1 MTDPY
6 TKAELIAQLTLTQQ
20 QVHNDIA
27 AMTDAQFD
35 AGSDQSWSAAG
46 YLKHLILS
54 VKPVAKAINLP
65 PERLLS
71 MFGQAENPSRTY
83 GEVMAAYQAR
93 LAEGIRAEDFDRVTP
108 GFYRFPEGVTDEK
121 TYLTQTWDESNTRLL
136 AALEQW
142 DEVTLDSHQMPH
154 PAIGMIT
161 VREMLFFTLFHNRL
175 HTQDIRQAGR
185 AALPSA

>member
-1 MTDPY
+1 MNDSRS
-6 TKAELIAQLTLTQQ
+6 KAEVTEQLQ
-20 QVHNDIA
+20 QVQRAVHDNIA
-27 AMTDAQFD
+27 AMTEAQFN

-54 VKPVAKAINLP
+54 IKPVAKAIKLP
-65 PERLLS
+65 QERLQS
-71 MFGQAENPSRTY
+71 MFGQPEKPSRTY
-83 GEVMAAYQAR
+83 AEVMAAYQAR

-108 GFYRFPEGVTDEK
+108 GFYRFPEGITDEK
-121 TYLTQTWDESNTRLL
+121 TYLTQTWDESNERLL

-142 DEVTLDSHQMPH
+142 DEVTLDNHQMPH

-175 HTQDIRQAGR
+175 HAEDIQRAG
-185 AALPSA
+185 AWV